1 MNIKSLLLGSA
12 AALVAMSGARAAD
25 AVVVAEPEPVEY
37 VRVCD
42 AYGAGFFYIPGTETC
57 LKISGY
63 VRYDAQAGDN
73 PYTGANLGRLQ
84 ENDDGSFSRDETWHK
99 RTRAEVRFDARSET
113 ELGTLRSYIQ
123 SRFQFDDGSD
133 SGASLPQ
140 AFIELGGFR
149 IGVADEIF
157 GSWTGY
163 AGNVIND
170 DVINYQSGTT
180 NQISY
185 TFAGGNGFSAI
196 IAAEQ
201 GQSDTGDWG
210 FDYVIDDYMPHVLAG
225 VKWEQGWGGLSGVVG
240 YDSVSED
247 VAAKARLD
255 LKVTDTISLF
265 AMVGYQSDY
274 DSPTITDNGNGTF
287 DVSGGSQNWFGLW
300 EGDWAVWA
308 GGSAKLTDK
317 ATLNGQGAWEDEGT
331 YAFALNVAYELV
343 PGFVITPEINYTKF
357 DGARADASEA
367 VGGSDD
373 AFGGIIRF
381 QRNF

>member
-1 MNIKSLLLGSA
+1 MNIKSLLIGSA
-12 AALVAMSGARAAD
+12 AALVAVSGARAAD

-63 VRYDAQAGDN
+63 VRYDAAGGDN
-73 PYTGANLGRLQ
+73 VYSGGNVGA
-84 ENDDGSFSRDETWHK
+84 DGEETWYK

-123 SRFQFDDGSD
+123 GRFQFTNGDDNG
-133 SGASLPQ
+133 GSLPQ
-140 AFIELGGFR
+140 AWIELGGFR
-149 IGVADEIF
+149 IGVADELF
-157 GSWTGY
+157 GSWTNY
-163 AGNVIND
+163 AGNIIND

-180 NQISY
+180 NQVSY
-185 TFAGGNGFSAI
+185 TFTGGNGFSAI

-201 GQSDTGDWG
+201 GQDGTGNFG
-210 FDYVIDDYMPHVLAG
+210 FDYVIEDYLPHVLAG
-225 VKWEQGWGGLSGVVG
+225 VKFEQGWGGISGVVG
-240 YDSVSED
+240 YDSNAED
-247 VAAKARLD
+247 VAAKLRLD
-255 LKVTDTISLF
+255 VKVTDTISLF
-265 AMVGYQSDY
+265 VMGGYQSDY
-274 DSPTITDNGNGTF
+274 DEPTFGIDADGDGF
-287 DVSGGSQNWFGLW
+287 VAGGSQNWFGLW
-300 EGDWAVWA
+300 EGDWAAWA
-308 GGSAKLTDK
+308 GFSAKLTEK
-317 ATLNGQGAWEDEGT
+317 ATLNGQGAYESEGT

-357 DGARADASEA
+357 DGVRRDLAEFNS
-367 VGGSDD
+367 GGDDD

>member
-12 AALVAMSGARAAD
+12 AALVAVTGARAAD

-63 VRYDAQAGDN
+63 VRYDAAGGDDV
-73 PYTGANLGRLQ
+73 Y
-84 ENDDGSFSRDETWHK
+84 DGSNVGAKDNETWYK

-123 SRFQFDDGSD
+123 SRIQFTNGIDNG
-133 SGASLPQ
+133 GSLPQ

-180 NQISY
+180 NQVSY
-185 TFAGGNGFSAI
+185 TFTGGNGFSAI

-201 GQSDTGDWG
+201 GQDGETVFGG
-210 FDYVIDDYMPHVLAG
+210 DYVIEDYMPHVLAG
-225 VKWEQGWGGLSGVVG
+225 AKWEQGWGGISGVVG
-240 YDSVSED
+240 YDSNVED
-247 VAAKARLD
+247 VAVKLRLD
-255 LKVTDTISLF
+255 VKVTDTISLF
-265 AMVGYQSDY
+265 AMGGYQSDY
-274 DSPTITDNGNGTF
+274 SSPTVDPVTGEIGNLGNR
-287 DVSGGSQNWFGLW
+287 NWFGEW
-300 EGDWAVWA
+300 EGDWAAWA
-308 GGSAKLTDK
+308 GFSAKLTDK
-317 ATLNGQGAWEDEGT
+317 ATLNGQGAYEEEGT

-357 DGARADASEA
+357 DGARADLSEFN
-367 VGGSDD
+367 GGSDD